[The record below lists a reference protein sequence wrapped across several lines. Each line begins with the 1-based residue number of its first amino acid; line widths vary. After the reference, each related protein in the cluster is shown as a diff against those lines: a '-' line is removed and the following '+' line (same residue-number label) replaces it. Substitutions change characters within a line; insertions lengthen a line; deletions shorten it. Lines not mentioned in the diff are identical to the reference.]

1 MKCSLRFY
9 SSIKGVVLLF
19 LTHAQK
25 CNMIIKLVNVSL
37 MRVANFSLVPSP
49 PSLDILYHIW
59 DCLGCGEVGG
69 YGGRKEVDRSMK
81 IKAEGRGGL

>member
-37 MRVANFSLVPSP
+37 MRVANFFSVPSP
-49 PSLDILYHIW
+49 QAETYYTI
-59 DCLGCGEVGG
+59 
-69 YGGRKEVDRSMK
+69 YGIAWGVVMWGVTVDGRRWTQ
-81 IKAEGRGGL
+81 A